1 MEIDKKTVFAC
12 LRNLCENEEGEIK
25 VVREEGE
32 EATWLHFKLLCD
44 AELAKA
50 ERKGNMWVEYRPTLQ
65 GYMFLEEEGQTG
77 ELTMWET
84 LKGRMMQK

>member
-1 MEIDKKTVFAC
+1 MEIDRKMLFGC
-12 LRNLCENEEGEIK
+12 LRNLCEHKEGEIR

-32 EATWLHFKLLCD
+32 DAAWLHFKLLCD

-50 ERKGNMWVEYRPTLQ
+50 ERWGNVWVEYRPTLQ

-84 LKGRMMQK
+84 LKERMMQR